1 MAQEFHIIYQQD
13 AMEVSRQGSSQTMAA
28 ENSAGSRATAERAT
42 AERETT
48 SRVID
53 GIRIELIERGSGRPL
68 LFLHP
73 GIGIGASAPVL
84 DLLAERTRLIAPSH
98 PGFGGSQQPPSF
110 TSIDD
115 LAYFY
120 LDLMDELDLDR
131 TIVAGVSLGGWI
143 AAEMAVKSC
152 ARISHLVLANP
163 VGIKVGGRE
172 TRDIADIFAMT
183 EEQFAE
189 MAYFDPG
196 AGKHDYKAMPEA
208 EVLAVARNR
217 EATAR
222 YGWSPY
228 MHDPKLKQR
237 LHRIRVPT
245 LLSGARRTAFSRRP
259 MGRPIAPPS
268 RARASS
274 RSSAPAISP
283 ISRAPGNSPG
293 GFSPSWT
300 RRHDARVP
308 FHRAALSGRLE
319 RPRRLAAG
327 QSAEP

>member
-13 AMEVSRQGSSQTMAA
+13 AMEVPRQGSTQTMAA
-28 ENSAGSRATAERAT
+28 ENSDGSRAT

-98 PGFGGSQQPPSF
+98 PGFGGSEQPPSF

-208 EVLAVARNR
+208 EVRAVARNR

-245 LLSGARRTAFSRRP
+245 LLIWGTADR
-259 MGRPIAPPS
+259 ILAPPYG
-268 RARASS
+268 
-274 RSSAPAISP
+274 PAYCAAI
-283 ISRAPGNSPG
+283 PGAKMEIIEKAGHTPQNEQPEA
-293 GFSPSWT
+293 F
-300 RRHDARVP
+300 V
-308 FHRAALSGRLE
+308 AAVMRFIE
-319 RPRRLAAG
+319 
-327 QSAEP
+327 ED